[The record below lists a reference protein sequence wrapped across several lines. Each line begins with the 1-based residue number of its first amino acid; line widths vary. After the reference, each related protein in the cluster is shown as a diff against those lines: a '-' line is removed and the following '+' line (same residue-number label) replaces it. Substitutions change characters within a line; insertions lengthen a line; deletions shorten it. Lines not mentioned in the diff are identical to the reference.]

1 MNKHQLIIED
11 YDILDTEILVYFSV
25 NQELEVREGRI
36 DIDEFDTWLE
46 SMDRYE
52 MSEDCWDYAKESHYT
67 KDWTIGFNEYI
78 SDMLSSDDIVD
89 FICEYYKN
97 KPLPD
102 YVEE

>member
-11 YDILDTEILVYFSV
+11 YDIFDTEILVYFSV

-67 KDWTIGFNEYI
+67 KDWTIDFNEYI

-89 FICEYYKN
+89 FICEYYEN
-97 KPLPD
+97 KPLPY